1 MAIWF
6 PWCFLRSTA
15 APLQWQ
21 LCNVCD
27 VWWLCHCQVHC
38 ALTRSCNSHATDPSL
53 FPQWHLCQDLLE
65 TRNNLVTLETPN
77 SPNIQRLN
85 NFWNNWLKQ
94 VETLF
99 HVVSSFKC
107 FDDIIEWHWVSLNS
121 FELLWT
127 LVSFCLLGRSERQSA
142 QQSCCLSSTRPLLRR
157 LAEFRE
163 QSDHI
168 VIYRDDMW
176 WQLVWFVKSLPC
188 SNASSAQIFSSS
200 AMSHWSRRQRRATAA
215 STSLVGNEANAVLW
229 ACRFTT
235 HNNWKI
241 VSPGELKCFCLGIQ
255 KTDWLSALHTS
266 YSSFTWRKMPGIPAH
281 EGGTFLSKNYSQDW
295 KDCRRDQESRDRCRQ
310 LHWFA
315 LRVRLLR
322 CNGQSP
328 SAWDF
333 STVF

>member
-1 MAIWF
+1 M
-6 PWCFLRSTA
+6 
-15 APLQWQ
+15 
-21 LCNVCD
+21 
-27 VWWLCHCQVHC
+27 
-38 ALTRSCNSHATDPSL
+38 L
-53 FPQWHLCQDLLE
+53 FP
-65 TRNNLVTLETPN
+65 
-77 SPNIQRLN
+77 
-85 NFWNNWLKQ
+85 
-94 VETLF
+94 
-99 HVVSSFKC
+99 VSSDLTW

-142 QQSCCLSSTRPLLRR
+142 QQSCCLSSTRPLLGR

-176 WQLVWFVKSLPC
+176 WHVMTTGLVRQIITTSEC

-255 KTDWLSALHTS
+255 KTDWLPALHTS

-281 EGGTFLSKNYSQDW
+281 EAGTFLSKNYSQDW

>member
-1 MAIWF
+1 M
-6 PWCFLRSTA
+6 
-15 APLQWQ
+15 
-21 LCNVCD
+21 
-27 VWWLCHCQVHC
+27 
-38 ALTRSCNSHATDPSL
+38 L
-53 FPQWHLCQDLLE
+53 FP
-65 TRNNLVTLETPN
+65 
-77 SPNIQRLN
+77 
-85 NFWNNWLKQ
+85 
-94 VETLF
+94 
-99 HVVSSFKC
+99 VSSVLT
-107 FDDIIEWHWVSLNS
+107 ISLSGIEFLWTPLNS
-121 FELLWT
+121 FELLCHS
-127 LVSFCLLGRSERQSA
+127 VSWGGVNVRAPSRAAASPA
-142 QQSCCLSSTRPLLRR
+142 HGLSSGAL
-157 LAEFRE
+157 
-163 QSDHI
+163 QSSENNRITSWYI
-168 VIYRDDMW
+168 VMTCDDMW

-315 LRVRLLR
+315 LRVRFNR